1 MASSGNPLQ
10 HRVQRRAFLR
20 NVVLGFGALP
30 LVAACGST
38 PAQQAAP
45 TTAPKPSETVKP
57 AAPVATAPPPPAATA
72 QPTQAPAKPAAPVTI
87 KYLSHIWAEKGR
99 DVAWRGLVKKYH
111 SQQNDIRIEEVS
123 FPYSE
128 FFQRVMTQLAGGRLD
143 ADVLTCTDELAV
155 RLVKANHLE
164 PVDDLVAKLGI
175 GDKLDKGVHDF
186 VTSGG
191 KLYGILSVLG
201 PYALIYNKELY
212 EKEGIKTPPPPRT
225 STLPSPSRS
234 PSVPTSSA
242 TLVVARCPSR
252 TAGGRT
258 HPVGAG
264 LRWHVVQGQ
273 EAARHRSAC
282 HQRS

>member
-1 MASSGNPLQ
+1 MVGSGNPLQ

-38 PAQQAAP
+38 PAQQAPP
-45 TTAPKPSETVKP
+45 TTVPKPAETVKP
-57 AAPVATAPPPPAATA
+57 AAPVATAPPPPAA
-72 QPTQAPAKPAAPVTI
+72 QPTQAPAKPAAAVTI

-99 DVAWRGLVKKYH
+99 AEAWRALVNKYH
-111 SQQNDIRIEEVS
+111 AQQKDIRIEEVS

-143 ADVLTCTDELAV
+143 ADVLTCADELAV
-155 RLVKANHLE
+155 RLVQANHLE

-212 EKEGIKTPPPPRT
+212 EKEGIKKPPHPGRVLCRRQAGHQASQPVRPRW
-225 STLPSPSRS
+225 S
-234 PSVPTSSA
+234 
-242 TLVVARCPSR
+242 
-252 TAGGRT
+252 
-258 HPVGAG
+258 
-264 LRWHVVQGQ
+264 
-273 EAARHRSAC
+273 
-282 HQRS
+282 